1 MKLNH
6 NNYVDFA
13 EKAINNLLKRK
24 DRKGR
29 PISIVTTSKLRNLL
43 SMTQDIYNEV
53 INSKEETLS
62 EEMIGRINYLKIR
75 VIYEAGRDESVK
87 ALVEEAELIDHI
99 NEINGSRQ
107 QYILFSRYMEALVAF
122 RKFYGGR
129 DDN

>member
-1 MKLNH
+1 MKLNN

-87 ALVEEAELIDHI
+87 AIVEEAELIDHI

>member
-13 EKAINNLLKRK
+13 EKAIHNLLKRK

>member
-6 NNYVDFA
+6 NNYVDFS